1 LQEPVKSS
9 LAQTCEKV
17 IHEFTDL
24 IINQMGVVELLK
36 LKTFFDEICSQNSC
50 VDGPSYAIRSNYF
63 KQFLLKCWP
72 DIKYIIRPGLTDVVC
87 SKQMTVDDEVKKAK
101 ALMSMIQV
109 RRGQLMSSLRQ
120 KLIVNVLKKKAF
132 CIKQQKYLSEDY
144 KTEKL
149 EKVYFPPL
157 NKNSQKYFSDPL
169 LIQFISWLIE
179 KQSFEEGNDI
189 THLDKKL
196 FLFVLT
202 LPL

>member
-1 LQEPVKSS
+1 
-9 LAQTCEKV
+9 
-17 IHEFTDL
+17 
-24 IINQMGVVELLK
+24 MGVVELLK

-120 KLIVNVLKKKAF
+120 KLIVNVLKKKHFASSSRNTYQKIIRLKNLKR
-132 CIKQQKYLSEDY
+132 CI
-144 KTEKL
+144 
-149 EKVYFPPL
+149 FP
-157 NKNSQKYFSDPL
+157 
-169 LIQFISWLIE
+169 
-179 KQSFEEGNDI
+179 
-189 THLDKKL
+189 H
-196 FLFVLT
+196 
-202 LPL
+202 